1 VFIVSRRRGPVK
13 AFCKDFEQNLK
24 IVKKIPQYARKL
36 RFQSAKRVRFE
47 RGKMEGSGAGEAGGR
62 PTGKRKMQK
71 STKNRCIDAE
81 NVVSYQEVGNLLP
94 QGDSG
99 KEVFLC

>member
-1 VFIVSRRRGPVK
+1 
-13 AFCKDFEQNLK
+13 
-24 IVKKIPQYARKL
+24 
-36 RFQSAKRVRFE
+36 
-47 RGKMEGSGAGEAGGR
+47 
-62 PTGKRKMQK
+62 MQK

-94 QGDSG
+94 KGDSG

>member
-1 VFIVSRRRGPVK
+1 
-13 AFCKDFEQNLK
+13 
-24 IVKKIPQYARKL
+24 
-36 RFQSAKRVRFE
+36 
-47 RGKMEGSGAGEAGGR
+47 
-62 PTGKRKMQK
+62 MQK
-71 STKNRCIDAE
+71 FTKNRCIDAE

>member
-1 VFIVSRRRGPVK
+1 
-13 AFCKDFEQNLK
+13 
-24 IVKKIPQYARKL
+24 
-36 RFQSAKRVRFE
+36 
-47 RGKMEGSGAGEAGGR
+47 MEGFGEEEVRHRPPFCQILSRLG

-71 STKNRCIDAE
+71 SAQNRCIDAE
-81 NVVSYQEVGNLLP
+81 NVVSYQEIGNLLP